1 MRDSTSESHDTY
13 KAGMAELLKRRNP
26 SVSMA
31 QLNADIEALSKSCML
46 AFKKKMHVKD
56 AIDAA
61 TEKLRFFIELEAT
74 KALAEYTGTVT
85 TENEDAQDNDQPSAA
100 SVNSDVT
107 TKGEEAAAAGCEVSI
122 DSEGEGVQ

>member
-1 MRDSTSESHDTY
+1 MRDSSSESHDTY
-13 KAGMAELLKRRNP
+13 KAGMAELLKRNP

-31 QLNADIEALSKSCML
+31 QLNADIEALSQSCML
-46 AFKKKMHVKD
+46 AFKKKMHVKE

-61 TEKLRFFIELEAT
+61 TEKLQTFIELEAI
-74 KALAEYTGTVT
+74 KALAEYTGTII
-85 TENEDAQDNDQPSAA
+85 TENEDVQDNHQPSAA

-107 TKGEEAAAAGCEVSI
+107 TKGEQAAAAGYEVSI